1 MELFFTETQLITK
14 NTARFDNFES
24 RHILKTLR
32 KNIGDNLDFTDGKG
46 NIYHGSIS
54 HSSPDLI
61 VEYKRVTKIPLSNPK
76 INLAIG
82 FIKQT
87 RMDFIFEK
95 GTELGVNNFYL
106 FASNNT
112 NYYSENISRW
122 QKITRQAIKQSLRCH
137 LPGIKCFK
145 DFSGLLDM
153 SNQIPF
159 KLIAHQNAPADA
171 NSILN
176 AWKKKETDDIII
188 LIGPEGGFTDIEL
201 EQAHQQKFE
210 SISFGKNRLR
220 SETAALAAIANINL
234 FRNQIN

>member
-1 MELFFTETQLITK
+1 MELFFTETQLIAK
-14 NTARFDNFES
+14 NIARFDTFES

-32 KNIGDNLDFTDGKG
+32 KNIGDNLDFTDGMG
-46 NIYHGSIS
+46 NLYHGRIT

-61 VEYKRVTKIPLSNPK
+61 VEYNRVIETPLSRPE
-76 INLAIG
+76 INLGIG

-87 RMDFIFEK
+87 RMDYIFEK

-137 LPGIKCFK
+137 LPGIKCFT
-145 DFSGLLDM
+145 DFTGLLKFGG
-153 SNQIPF
+153 QIPF
-159 KLIAHQNAPADA
+159 KLIAHQNASAHA
-171 NSILN
+171 NVILN
-176 AWKKKETDDIII
+176 TWQKKEIDDLII
-188 LIGPEGGFTDIEL
+188 LVGPEGGFTDVEL
-201 EQAHQQKFE
+201 EQAHENNFE
-210 SISFGKNRLR
+210 SISFGKYRLR
-220 SETAALAAIANINL
+220 SETAAIAAIANINL